1 MNSYDYV
8 VEANIIISLI
18 FSNFAKIV
26 LLLITEKM
34 AIQILLLILGLTL
47 ILFGA
52 NWLVDGS
59 TSIAR
64 KTGMSEF
71 VIGLTIVGIGTST
84 PEMVVSFIAA
94 FQGQSEIAL
103 GNVIGS
109 NIFNILM
116 ILGITTL
123 ISPITMSKENRVKDI
138 PINILVT
145 GALLLIWVA
154 HSVLGLGANQ
164 ISRVEG
170 ILMLVAFTAYLWMMF
185 RSGSNTVEDS
195 SEEDTKTYSNWVSI
209 LMIIGGLGCLIGGGK
224 FFVNSATAIAQY
236 LNLSEKLI
244 AITIMAAGTSLPEL
258 ATCIV
263 AARKGRNQM
272 ALGNVLGSN
281 IANILLI
288 VGGAAVISPLSL
300 SAISWVDLSVVM
312 LASIVLLVS
321 AYTIKRDRIDR
332 REGLLFIIIEVAYM
346 IWLCING

>member
-1 MNSYDYV
+1 
-8 VEANIIISLI
+8 
-18 FSNFAKIV
+18 
-26 LLLITEKM
+26 M

-84 PEMVVSFIAA
+84 PEMVVSYIAA
-94 FQGQSEIAL
+94 FQGQSELAL

-116 ILGITTL
+116 ILGITTI
-123 ISPITMSKENRVKDI
+123 ISPVTMSKENRLKDI
-138 PINILVT
+138 PLNIIVT
-145 GALLLIWVA
+145 GALMLIWIL
-154 HSVLGLGANQ
+154 HSVLGVGANE
-164 ISRVEG
+164 ISRLEG
-170 ILMLVAFTAYLWMMF
+170 GLMLAAFAFYLWMMF
-185 RSGSNTVEDS
+185 RSGNGVEETQQ
-195 SEEDTKTYSNWVSI
+195 EEGTKTFPNWLSVLMI
-209 LMIIGGLGCLIGGGK
+209 LGGLGGLIIGGR

-236 LNLSEKLI
+236 LNLSEKFI

-272 ALGNVLGSN
+272 ALGNVIGSN

-288 VGGAAVISPLSL
+288 VGGAALISPLSL
-300 SAISWVDLSVVM
+300 ASIAWVDFAVM
-312 LASIVLLVS
+312 MVASLVLLMS

-332 REGLLFIIIEVAYM
+332 REGLLFIVIEVAYM
-346 IWLCING
+346 VWLFLNA

>member
-1 MNSYDYV
+1 
-8 VEANIIISLI
+8 
-18 FSNFAKIV
+18 
-26 LLLITEKM
+26 M

-84 PEMVVSFIAA
+84 PEMVVSYISA
-94 FQGQSEIAL
+94 FQGQSELAL

-123 ISPITMSKENRVKDI
+123 ISPITMSKENRLKDI
-138 PINILVT
+138 PLNIIVT
-145 GALLLIWVA
+145 GALMLIWLL
-154 HSVLGLGANQ
+154 HSVLGVGANE
-164 ISRVEG
+164 ISRIEG
-170 ILMLVAFTAYLWMMF
+170 GLMLAAFAFYLWMMF
-185 RSGSNTVEDS
+185 RSGSGA
-195 SEEDTKTYSNWVSI
+195 EETGQAEETKTFPNWLAVLMI
-209 LMIIGGLGCLIGGGK
+209 LGGLGGLIIGGR

-236 LNLSEKLI
+236 LNLSEKFI

-272 ALGNVLGSN
+272 ALGNVIGSN

-288 VGGAAVISPLSL
+288 VGGAALISPLSL
-300 SAISWVDLSVVM
+300 VSIAWVDFAVM
-312 LASIVLLVS
+312 MVASLVLLMS

-332 REGLLFIIIEVAYM
+332 REGLLFILIEVAYM
-346 IWLCING
+346 IWLFLNA

>member
-1 MNSYDYV
+1 
-8 VEANIIISLI
+8 
-18 FSNFAKIV
+18 
-26 LLLITEKM
+26 M

-123 ISPITMSKENRVKDI
+123 ISPITMSRENRIKDI
-138 PINILVT
+138 PMNILVT
-145 GALLLIWVA
+145 GALLLIWA
-154 HSVLGLGANQ
+154 LHSVLGVGANA
-164 ISRVEG
+164 ISRAEG
-170 ILMLVAFTAYLWMMF
+170 ALMLAAFAAYLWMMF
-185 RSGSNTVEDS
+185 RSGSNSVEET
-195 SEEDTKTYSNWVSI
+195 SEESTKTYSNRVSV
-209 LMIIGGLGCLIGGGK
+209 LMIIGGLACLIGGGK
-224 FFVNSATAIAQY
+224 FFVNSATAIAKY

-258 ATCIV
+258 ATCVV

-281 IANILLI
+281 ISNILLI
-288 VGGAAVISPLSL
+288 VGGSALISPLSL
-300 SAISWVDLSVVM
+300 AAISWIDLSVVM
-312 LASIVLLVS
+312 IAGIVLLVS

-332 REGLLFIIIEVAYM
+332 REGLIFILIEIAYM
-346 IWLCING
+346 VWLWINR

>member
-1 MNSYDYV
+1 
-8 VEANIIISLI
+8 
-18 FSNFAKIV
+18 
-26 LLLITEKM
+26 M

-94 FQGQSEIAL
+94 FQGQSELAL

-116 ILGITTL
+116 ILGVTTL
-123 ISPITMSKENRVKDI
+123 ISPITMTKDNRVKDI
-138 PINILVT
+138 PLNILVT
-145 GALLLIWVA
+145 GGLMLIWLL
-154 HSVLGLGANQ
+154 HSVLGVGTNE
-164 ISRVEG
+164 ISRLEG
-170 ILMLVAFTAYLWMMF
+170 GLMLAAFMFYLWMMF
-185 RSGSNTVEDS
+185 RSGSGA
-195 SEEDTKTYSNWVSI
+195 EETGQAEESKTFPNWLSVLMI
-209 LMIIGGLGCLIGGGK
+209 LGGLGGLIIGGR

-236 LNLSEKLI
+236 LNLSEKFI

-272 ALGNVLGSN
+272 ALGNVIGSN

-288 VGGAAVISPLSL
+288 VGGAALISPLSL
-300 SAISWVDLSVVM
+300 ASIAWVDFAVM
-312 LASIVLLVS
+312 MVASLVLLMS
-321 AYTIKRDRIDR
+321 SYTIKRDRIDR
-332 REGLLFIIIEVAYM
+332 REGLLFLVIEVAYM
-346 IWLCING
+346 VWLFLNA

>member
-1 MNSYDYV
+1 
-8 VEANIIISLI
+8 
-18 FSNFAKIV
+18 
-26 LLLITEKM
+26 M

-94 FQGQSEIAL
+94 FQGQSELAL

-116 ILGITTL
+116 ILGVTTL
-123 ISPITMSKENRVKDI
+123 ISPITMTKDNRVKDI
-138 PINILVT
+138 PLNILVT
-145 GALLLIWVA
+145 GGLMLIWLL
-154 HSVLGLGANQ
+154 HSILGVGTNE
-164 ISRVEG
+164 ISRLEG
-170 ILMLVAFTAYLWMMF
+170 GLMLAAFMFYLWMMF
-185 RSGSNTVEDS
+185 RSGSGA
-195 SEEDTKTYSNWVSI
+195 EETGQAEESKTFPNWLSVLMI
-209 LMIIGGLGCLIGGGK
+209 LGGLGGLIIGGR

-236 LNLSEKLI
+236 LNLSEKFI

-272 ALGNVLGSN
+272 ALGNVIGSN

-288 VGGAAVISPLSL
+288 VGGAALISPLSL
-300 SAISWVDLSVVM
+300 ASIAWVDFAVM
-312 LASIVLLVS
+312 MVASLVLLMS

-332 REGLLFIIIEVAYM
+332 REGLLFIVIEVAYM
-346 IWLCING
+346 VWLFLNA

>member
-1 MNSYDYV
+1 M
-8 VEANIIISLI
+8 
-18 FSNFAKIV
+18 
-26 LLLITEKM
+26 LL
-34 AIQILLLILGLTL
+34 QILLLIIGLLL

-64 KTGMSEF
+64 KTGISEF
-71 VIGLTIVGIGTST
+71 VIGITIVGIGTST
-84 PEMVVSFIAA
+84 PEMVVSYFAA
-94 FQGQSEIAL
+94 FQGQPEIAL

-123 ISPITMSKENRVKDI
+123 ICPITMTRDNRIKDI
-138 PINILVT
+138 PMNILIT
-145 GALLLIWVA
+145 SALLLMWLA
-154 HSVLGLGANQ
+154 HSVIGIGQNQ

-170 ILMLVAFTAYLWMMF
+170 LIMLAAFAAYLLMMF
-185 RSGSNTVEDS
+185 RSGNNNTEEDS
-195 SEEDTKTYSNWVSI
+195 EEAIKTFSPGISV
-209 LMIIGGLGCLIGGGK
+209 LMIIGGLSCLIGGGRV
-224 FFVNSATAIAQY
+224 FVNSATAIAHY
-236 LNLSEKLI
+236 LNLSEKFI

-272 ALGNVLGSN
+272 ALGNVIGSN

-300 SAISWVDLSVVM
+300 AGISWVDFAVVMVSSVVL
-312 LASIVLLVS
+312 LAS
-321 AYTIKRDRIDR
+321 AYTFKKDRIDR
-332 REGLLFIIIEVAYM
+332 IEGVIFILIEVAYM
-346 IWLCING
+346 AWLTING

>member
-1 MNSYDYV
+1 
-8 VEANIIISLI
+8 
-18 FSNFAKIV
+18 
-26 LLLITEKM
+26 M
-34 AIQILLLILGLTL
+34 AIQILLLIVGLAL

-71 VIGLTIVGIGTST
+71 VIGLTIVGRGTST

-94 FQGQSEIAL
+94 FQGQSEHAL

-116 ILGITTL
+116 ILGVTTL
-123 ISPITMSKENRVKDI
+123 ISPITMSKDNRVKDI
-138 PINILVT
+138 PLNILVT
-145 GALLLIWVA
+145 GGLMLIWLI
-154 HSVLGLGANQ
+154 HSVLGVGANE
-164 ISRVEG
+164 ISRIEG
-170 ILMLVAFTAYLWMMF
+170 GIMLAAFAFYLWMMF
-185 RSGSNTVEDS
+185 RSGNGA
-195 SEEDTKTYSNWVSI
+195 EETQQEEETKTFPNWLSV
-209 LMIIGGLGCLIGGGK
+209 LMIIGGLGGLILGGR

-236 LNLSEKLI
+236 LNLSEKFI

-272 ALGNVLGSN
+272 ALGNVIGSN

-288 VGGAAVISPLSL
+288 VGGAALISPLSL
-300 SAISWVDLSVVM
+300 TSIAWVDFAVM
-312 LASIVLLVS
+312 MVASLVLLMS

-332 REGLLFIIIEVAYM
+332 REGLLFIFIEVVYM
-346 IWLCING
+346 IWLFLNA

>member
-1 MNSYDYV
+1 M
-8 VEANIIISLI
+8 
-18 FSNFAKIV
+18 
-26 LLLITEKM
+26 LL
-34 AIQILLLILGLTL
+34 QILLLIIGLLL

-64 KTGMSEF
+64 KTGISEF
-71 VIGLTIVGIGTST
+71 VIGITIVGIGTST
-84 PEMVVSFIAA
+84 PEMVVSYFAA
-94 FQGQSEIAL
+94 FQGQPEIAL

-123 ISPITMSKENRVKDI
+123 ICPITMTRDNRIKDI
-138 PINILVT
+138 PMNILIT
-145 GALLLIWVA
+145 GALLLMWLA
-154 HSVLGLGANQ
+154 HSVIGIGQNQ

-170 ILMLVAFTAYLWMMF
+170 LIMLAAFAAYLLMMF
-185 RSGSNTVEDS
+185 RSGNNNTEEDS
-195 SEEDTKTYSNWVSI
+195 EEAIKTFSPGISV
-209 LMIIGGLGCLIGGGK
+209 LMIIGGLSCLIGGGRV
-224 FFVNSATAIAQY
+224 FVNSATAIAHY
-236 LNLSEKLI
+236 LNLSEKFI

-272 ALGNVLGSN
+272 ALGNVIGSN

-300 SAISWVDLSVVM
+300 AGISWVDFAVVMVSSVVL
-312 LASIVLLVS
+312 LAS
-321 AYTIKRDRIDR
+321 AYTFKKDRIDR
-332 REGLLFIIIEVAYM
+332 IEGVIFILIEVAYM
-346 IWLCING
+346 VWLTING

>member
-1 MNSYDYV
+1 
-8 VEANIIISLI
+8 
-18 FSNFAKIV
+18 
-26 LLLITEKM
+26 M

-123 ISPITMSKENRVKDI
+123 ISPITMSRENRIKDI
-138 PINILVT
+138 PMNVLVT
-145 GALLLIWVA
+145 GALLLIWAV
-154 HSVLGLGANQ
+154 HSVLGVGANA

-170 ILMLVAFTAYLWMMF
+170 ALMLAAFAAYLWMMF
-185 RSGSNTVEDS
+185 RSGSNSVEET
-195 SEEDTKTYSNWVSI
+195 SEESTKTYSNRVSV
-209 LMIIGGLGCLIGGGK
+209 LMIIGGLACLIGGGK
-224 FFVNSATAIAQY
+224 FFVNSATAIAKY

-258 ATCIV
+258 ATCVV

-281 IANILLI
+281 ISNILLI
-288 VGGAAVISPLSL
+288 VGGSALISPLSL
-300 SAISWVDLSVVM
+300 AAISWIDLSVVM
-312 LASIVLLVS
+312 IAGIVLLVS

-332 REGLLFIIIEVAYM
+332 REGLIFILIEIAYM
-346 IWLCING
+346 VWLWINR

>member
-1 MNSYDYV
+1 
-8 VEANIIISLI
+8 
-18 FSNFAKIV
+18 
-26 LLLITEKM
+26 M
-34 AIQILLLILGLTL
+34 AIQILLLIIGLTL

-94 FQGQSEIAL
+94 FQGQSELAL

-116 ILGITTL
+116 ILGVTTL
-123 ISPITMSKENRVKDI
+123 ISPITMSKENRLKDI
-138 PINILVT
+138 PLNIIVT
-145 GALLLIWVA
+145 GALMLIWIL
-154 HSVLGLGANQ
+154 HSVLGVGANE
-164 ISRVEG
+164 ISRIEG
-170 ILMLVAFTAYLWMMF
+170 GFMLAAFALYLWMMF
-185 RSGSNTVEDS
+185 RSGNGADDTLQD
-195 SEEDTKTYSNWVSI
+195 EETKTFPNWLSLAMI
-209 LMIIGGLGCLIGGGK
+209 LGGLGGLIIGGRL
-224 FFVNSATAIAQY
+224 FVNSATAIAQY
-236 LNLSEKLI
+236 LNLSEKFI

-272 ALGNVLGSN
+272 ALGNVIGSN

-288 VGGAAVISPLSL
+288 VGGAALISPLSL
-300 SAISWVDLSVVM
+300 ASIAWVDFAIM
-312 LASIVLLVS
+312 MIASLVLLMS

-332 REGLLFIIIEVAYM
+332 REGLLFIIIEVVYM
-346 IWLCING
+346 IWLFLNA

>member
-1 MNSYDYV
+1 
-8 VEANIIISLI
+8 
-18 FSNFAKIV
+18 
-26 LLLITEKM
+26 M
-34 AIQILLLILGLTL
+34 AIQILLLIIGLTL

-94 FQGQSEIAL
+94 FQGQPELAL

-116 ILGITTL
+116 ILGVTTL
-123 ISPITMSKENRVKDI
+123 ISPITMSKDNRLKDI
-138 PINILVT
+138 PLNILVT
-145 GALLLIWVA
+145 GGLMLIWLI
-154 HSVLGLGANQ
+154 HSVLGVGANE
-164 ISRVEG
+164 ISRIEG
-170 ILMLVAFTAYLWMMF
+170 GIMLAAFAFYLWMMF
-185 RSGSNTVEDS
+185 RSGNGA
-195 SEEDTKTYSNWVSI
+195 EETLQEEETKIFPNWLAVIMI
-209 LMIIGGLGCLIGGGK
+209 LGGLGGLIIGGR

-236 LNLSEKLI
+236 LNLSEKFI

-272 ALGNVLGSN
+272 ALGNVIGSN

-300 SAISWVDLSVVM
+300 ASIAWVDFAVM
-312 LASIVLLVS
+312 MVASLVLLMS

-332 REGLLFIIIEVAYM
+332 REGLLFIIIEAAYM
-346 IWLCING
+346 IWLFLNA

>member
-1 MNSYDYV
+1 
-8 VEANIIISLI
+8 
-18 FSNFAKIV
+18 
-26 LLLITEKM
+26 M

-94 FQGQSEIAL
+94 FQGQSELAL

-116 ILGITTL
+116 ILGVTTL
-123 ISPITMSKENRVKDI
+123 ISPITMTKDNRVKDI
-138 PINILVT
+138 PLNILVT
-145 GALLLIWVA
+145 GGLMLIWLL
-154 HSVLGLGANQ
+154 HSVLGVGTNE
-164 ISRVEG
+164 ISRLEG
-170 ILMLVAFTAYLWMMF
+170 GLMLAAFMFYLWMMF
-185 RSGSNTVEDS
+185 RSGSGA
-195 SEEDTKTYSNWVSI
+195 EETGQAEESKTFPNWLSV
-209 LMIIGGLGCLIGGGK
+209 LMILGGLGGLIVGGR

-236 LNLSEKLI
+236 LNLSEKFI

-272 ALGNVLGSN
+272 ALGNVIGSN

-288 VGGAAVISPLSL
+288 VGGAALISPLSL
-300 SAISWVDLSVVM
+300 ASIAWVDFAVM
-312 LASIVLLVS
+312 MVASLVLLMS
-321 AYTIKRDRIDR
+321 SYTIKRDRIDR
-332 REGLLFIIIEVAYM
+332 REGLLFLVIEVAYM
-346 IWLCING
+346 VWLFLNA

>member
-1 MNSYDYV
+1 M
-8 VEANIIISLI
+8 
-18 FSNFAKIV
+18 
-26 LLLITEKM
+26 LL
-34 AIQILLLILGLTL
+34 QILLLIIGLLL

-64 KTGMSEF
+64 KTGISEF
-71 VIGLTIVGIGTST
+71 VIGITIVGIGTST
-84 PEMVVSFIAA
+84 PEMVVSYFAA
-94 FQGQSEIAL
+94 FQGQPEIAL

-123 ISPITMSKENRVKDI
+123 ICPITMTRDNRIKDI
-138 PINILVT
+138 PMNILIT
-145 GALLLIWVA
+145 GALLLMWLA
-154 HSVLGLGANQ
+154 HSVIGIGQNQ

-170 ILMLVAFTAYLWMMF
+170 LIMLAAFAAYLLMMF
-185 RSGSNTVEDS
+185 RSGNNNTEEDS
-195 SEEDTKTYSNWVSI
+195 EEAIKTFSPGISV
-209 LMIIGGLGCLIGGGK
+209 LMIIGGLSCLIGGGRV
-224 FFVNSATAIAQY
+224 FVNSATAIAHY
-236 LNLSEKLI
+236 LNLSEKFI

-272 ALGNVLGSN
+272 ALGNVIGSN

-300 SAISWVDLSVVM
+300 AGISWVDFAVVMVSSVVL
-312 LASIVLLVS
+312 LAS
-321 AYTIKRDRIDR
+321 AYTFKKDRIDR
-332 REGLLFIIIEVAYM
+332 IEGVIFILIEVAYM
-346 IWLCING
+346 AWLTING

>member
-1 MNSYDYV
+1 
-8 VEANIIISLI
+8 
-18 FSNFAKIV
+18 
-26 LLLITEKM
+26 M
-34 AIQILLLILGLTL
+34 AIQILLLLLGLTL

-84 PEMVVSFIAA
+84 PEMVVSYISA
-94 FQGQSEIAL
+94 FQGQPELAL

-123 ISPITMSKENRVKDI
+123 ISPITMSKENRLKDI
-138 PINILVT
+138 PLNIIVT
-145 GALLLIWVA
+145 GALMLIWLL
-154 HSVLGLGANQ
+154 HSVLGVGANE
-164 ISRVEG
+164 ISRIEG
-170 ILMLVAFTAYLWMMF
+170 GLMLAAFAFYLWMMF
-185 RSGSNTVEDS
+185 RSGSGA
-195 SEEDTKTYSNWVSI
+195 EETGQDEETKTFPNWLSVLMI
-209 LMIIGGLGCLIGGGK
+209 LGGLGGLIIGGR

-236 LNLSEKLI
+236 LNLSEKFI

-272 ALGNVLGSN
+272 ALGNVIGSN

-288 VGGAAVISPLSL
+288 VGGAALISPLSL
-300 SAISWVDLSVVM
+300 VSITWVDFAVM
-312 LASIVLLVS
+312 MVASLVLLMS

-332 REGLLFIIIEVAYM
+332 REGLLFIVIEVAYM
-346 IWLCING
+346 IWLFLNA

>member
-1 MNSYDYV
+1 
-8 VEANIIISLI
+8 
-18 FSNFAKIV
+18 
-26 LLLITEKM
+26 M
-34 AIQILLLILGLTL
+34 AIQILLLIVGLTL

-94 FQGQSEIAL
+94 FQGQSELAL

-123 ISPITMSKENRVKDI
+123 ISPITMSKENRIKDI
-138 PINILVT
+138 PLNIIVT
-145 GALLLIWVA
+145 GALMLIWLL
-154 HSVLGLGANQ
+154 HSVLGVGANE
-164 ISRVEG
+164 ISRIEG
-170 ILMLVAFTAYLWMMF
+170 GLMLVAFAFYLWMMF
-185 RSGSNTVEDS
+185 RSGNGT
-195 SEEDTKTYSNWVSI
+195 EETQQEEETKTFPNWLSVLMI
-209 LMIIGGLGCLIGGGK
+209 LGGLGGLIIGGR

-236 LNLSEKLI
+236 LNLSEKFI

-272 ALGNVLGSN
+272 ALGNVIGSN

-288 VGGAAVISPLSL
+288 VGGAALISPLSL
-300 SAISWVDLSVVM
+300 ASIAWVDFAVM
-312 LASIVLLVS
+312 MVASLVLLMS

-332 REGLLFIIIEVAYM
+332 REGLLFIVIEVAYM
-346 IWLCING
+346 VWLFLNA

>member
-1 MNSYDYV
+1 
-8 VEANIIISLI
+8 
-18 FSNFAKIV
+18 
-26 LLLITEKM
+26 M

-84 PEMVVSFIAA
+84 PEMVVSYISA
-94 FQGQSEIAL
+94 FQGQPELAL

-116 ILGITTL
+116 ILGVTTL
-123 ISPITMSKENRVKDI
+123 ISPITMSKDNRLKDI
-138 PINILVT
+138 PLNIIVT
-145 GALLLIWVA
+145 GALMLIWIL
-154 HSVLGLGANQ
+154 HSVLGVGANE
-164 ISRVEG
+164 ISRIEG
-170 ILMLVAFTAYLWMMF
+170 GLMLAAFAFYLWMMF
-185 RSGSNTVEDS
+185 RSGNSA
-195 SEEDTKTYSNWVSI
+195 EEDPQEEETKTFPNWLAVIMI
-209 LMIIGGLGCLIGGGK
+209 LGGLGGLIIGGR

-236 LNLSEKLI
+236 LNLSEKFI

-263 AARKGRNQM
+263 AAGKGRNQM
-272 ALGNVLGSN
+272 ALGNVIGSN

-288 VGGAAVISPLSL
+288 VGGAAIISPLSL
-300 SAISWVDLSVVM
+300 ASIAWVDFAVM
-312 LASIVLLVS
+312 MVASLVLLMS
-321 AYTIKRDRIDR
+321 AYSIKRDRIDR
-332 REGLLFIIIEVAYM
+332 REGLLFIFIEVIYM
-346 IWLCING
+346 IWLFLNA

>member
-1 MNSYDYV
+1 
-8 VEANIIISLI
+8 
-18 FSNFAKIV
+18 
-26 LLLITEKM
+26 M

-94 FQGQSEIAL
+94 FQGQSELAL

-116 ILGITTL
+116 ILGVTTL
-123 ISPITMSKENRVKDI
+123 ISPITMTKDNRVKDI
-138 PINILVT
+138 PLNILVT
-145 GALLLIWVA
+145 GGLMLIWLL
-154 HSVLGLGANQ
+154 HSVLGVGTNE
-164 ISRVEG
+164 ISRLEG
-170 ILMLVAFTAYLWMMF
+170 GLMLAAFMFYLWMMF
-185 RSGSNTVEDS
+185 RSGSGA
-195 SEEDTKTYSNWVSI
+195 EETEQAEESKTFPNWLSVLMI
-209 LMIIGGLGCLIGGGK
+209 LGGLGGLIIGGR

-236 LNLSEKLI
+236 LNLSEKFI

-272 ALGNVLGSN
+272 ALGNVIGSN

-288 VGGAAVISPLSL
+288 VGGAALISPLSL
-300 SAISWVDLSVVM
+300 ASIAWVDFAVM
-312 LASIVLLVS
+312 MVASLVLLMS

-332 REGLLFIIIEVAYM
+332 REGLLFLVIEVAYM
-346 IWLCING
+346 VWLFLNA

>member
-1 MNSYDYV
+1 
-8 VEANIIISLI
+8 
-18 FSNFAKIV
+18 
-26 LLLITEKM
+26 M
-34 AIQILLLILGLTL
+34 AIQILLLIVGLTL

-94 FQGQSEIAL
+94 FQGQSELAL

-116 ILGITTL
+116 ILGVTTL
-123 ISPITMSKENRVKDI
+123 ISPITMSKDNRVKDI
-138 PINILVT
+138 PLNILVT
-145 GALLLIWVA
+145 GGLMLIWLI
-154 HSVLGLGANQ
+154 HSVLGVGANE
-164 ISRVEG
+164 ISRIEG
-170 ILMLVAFTAYLWMMF
+170 GIMLAAFAFYLWMMF
-185 RSGSNTVEDS
+185 RSGNGA
-195 SEEDTKTYSNWVSI
+195 EETQQEEETRTFQNWLSL
-209 LMIIGGLGCLIGGGK
+209 LMILGGLGGLILGGR

-236 LNLSEKLI
+236 LNLSEKFI

-272 ALGNVLGSN
+272 ALGNVIGSN

-288 VGGAAVISPLSL
+288 VGGAALISPLSL
-300 SAISWVDLSVVM
+300 ASIAWVDFAVM
-312 LASIVLLVS
+312 MVASLVLLMS

-332 REGLLFIIIEVAYM
+332 REGILFIIIEVAYM
-346 IWLCING
+346 IWLFLNA